1 MRLAITIPAIL
12 LMLTSGS
19 GAAALTLQEAILY
32 VLETNPEIEAAEA
45 DKQAIE
51 FELEQARNQ
60 RAPRFQLEA
69 WGGSSQNQG
78 TATPDLSSA
87 RDAITGYELSAQ
99 VSQLLFDGYRTR
111 SEIERQAYR
120 IDSAAYRV
128 LERSEVLSLEAV
140 RQYSEV
146 LRCIELLSL
155 AERNLAY
162 HRQVAERLQG
172 GQAAGVIADADI
184 EQAGERLAL
193 AEDTVLEF
201 QYNLE
206 DARSLFLAIVGVEAQ
221 GLGHV
226 PGIGASVPA
235 SLDAAVA
242 VARRHNPTLLFA
254 QADVGSAEA
263 LSRAADA
270 TRYPTL
276 HLEAEGRLGED
287 VGGFEGDR
295 DDARVGLVLRY
306 EFQGNRKRAERQEQI
321 RRVSESRA
329 RLLSHARLVER
340 EVRQSWTTL
349 QSAQRR
355 LVTIG
360 RQAELSQ
367 RLRSSYERQF
377 EVGQRSLLDVLNTQ
391 NAMFQA
397 QVNLVNARA
406 LETYV
411 SYRLLAASGVLLK
424 TLGIDPPEDATPYA
438 AGHLKVPAVDS
449 TGDRQRLDAKTFSDW
464 RKSLR

>member
-226 PGIGASVPA
+226 PGIGASVPT

-270 TRYPTL
+270 NRYPTL

-321 RRVSESRA
+321 RRVSEAGDDRPSGRA
-329 RLLSHARLVER
+329 FAAAAQFLRAA
-340 EVRQSWTTL
+340 VRGRAAL
-349 QSAQRR
+349 AAGCPEHPKRDVPGAGEPGQRPR
-355 LVTIG
+355 AGNL
-360 RQAELSQ
+360 RELSPAGG
-367 RLRSSYERQF
+367 
-377 EVGQRSLLDVLNTQ
+377 VG
-391 NAMFQA
+391 
-397 QVNLVNARA
+397 RA
-406 LETYV
+406 
-411 SYRLLAASGVLLK
+411 A
-424 TLGIDPPEDATPYA
+424 EDARDRPARGCDALRRRAPQGPCRGQYRRPA
-438 AGHLKVPAVDS
+438 AP
-449 TGDRQRLDAKTFSDW
+449 
-464 RKSLR
+464 